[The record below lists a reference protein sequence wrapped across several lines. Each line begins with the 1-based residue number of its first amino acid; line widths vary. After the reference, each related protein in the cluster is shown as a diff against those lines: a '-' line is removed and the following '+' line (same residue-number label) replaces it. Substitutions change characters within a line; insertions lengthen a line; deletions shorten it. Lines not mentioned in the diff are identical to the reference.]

1 MRTRAVVLALVA
13 VAGLGLSSCSDDDD
27 GDGETGGN
35 GNGPAKGLSAKEL
48 ATRGD
53 AVCTRFAGE
62 VQKLAAE
69 FDQTIIFTPEQM
81 QTFYTKL
88 VPLVDGAIAE
98 FKALDAPS
106 ALDEKYDAAV
116 AQMEVD
122 RQKLVSAAESQ
133 DSAKKLY
140 DERVDPFQSTNEKLA
155 ATGITACSG
164 GSAAGGD
171 ASGEVTT
178 TTAPAG

>member
-27 GDGETGGN
+27 GATGSGDGS
-35 GNGPAKGLSAKEL
+35 AKGLSAKEL

-62 VQKLAAE
+62 VQKLASE
-69 FDQTIIFTPEQM
+69 FDQTIIFTPDQM
-81 QTFYTKL
+81 QALYTKM

-98 FKALDAPS
+98 FKSLDPPAT
-106 ALDEKYDAAV
+106 LDEKYDAAL

-122 RQKLVSAAESQ
+122 RQKLVTASESQ
-133 DSAKKLY
+133 ESAKKLY
-140 DERVDPFQSTNEKLA
+140 DDGVDPFQSTNEKLA
-155 ATGITACSG
+155 AAGITACSG

-178 TTAPAG
+178 TTTAPAG

>member
-13 VAGLGLSSCSDDDD
+13 VAGLGLASCSDDDD
-27 GDGETGGN
+27 DGASGSGN
-35 GNGPAKGLSAKEL
+35 GQGKGLSAKEL

-62 VQKLAAE
+62 VQKLASE

-81 QTFYTKL
+81 QTLYTKM

-106 ALDEKYDAAV
+106 TLDEKYDAAI

-122 RQKLVSAAESQ
+122 RQKLVTASESQ
-133 DSAKKLY
+133 ESARKLY
-140 DERVDPFQSTNEKLA
+140 DGQVDPFQSTNEKLA
-155 ATGITACSG
+155 AAGITACSG